1 MFIAR
6 QPIFDRV
13 KKVYGYELLFR
24 AGENSLI
31 YSDSSAEN
39 STATVLG
46 GLFELGIEKIV
57 GNSKAFVNF
66 DYNFL
71 MSEAI
76 ELINPEKMVLE
87 ILENTKADDKLIK
100 RVKELKKIGYKTAL
114 DDFEE
119 DIDEY
124 PLVDHVD
131 IIKYDLIVTP
141 LSTIEYQVKKA
152 LKRKK
157 ILLAEKIETEEEFE
171 VAKKMGFH
179 LFQGYFFS
187 KPQIVGGVKN
197 RITANQVYQR
207 LFVEIN
213 KEEPSFG
220 KLAEIIQTDVN
231 MAYKVLKLIHHRKG
245 ENEKTTIK
253 RAIANIGLREMERWI
268 HVLMMQDIASD
279 KPPELI
285 RLSLLRSK
293 FGELIAMDSKFKNY
307 KYDVSLMML
316 FSVLDAITGLTMN
329 EALEGVSVSDDVKE
343 ALINKT
349 GPFKNIY
356 EIVINYELGNWE
368 KLFELA
374 SAIKIKSE
382 NIFMF
387 YVQAI
392 NWSNGVMNYIK

>member
-24 AGENSLI
+24 AGENSHI

-57 GNSKAFVNF
+57 GNSRAFVNF

-87 ILENTKADDKLIK
+87 ILENTKADDKIIK

-141 LSTIEYQVKKA
+141 LNTIEYQVKKA

-245 ENEKTTIK
+245 ENEKNYDKKGNCENRIK
-253 RAIANIGLREMERWI
+253 RNGK
-268 HVLMMQDIASD
+268 V
-279 KPPELI
+279 
-285 RLSLLRSK
+285 
-293 FGELIAMDSKFKNY
+293 DSCTN
-307 KYDVSLMML
+307 
-316 FSVLDAITGLTMN
+316 DAGYCI
-329 EALEGVSVSDDVKE
+329 
-343 ALINKT
+343 
-349 GPFKNIY
+349 
-356 EIVINYELGNWE
+356 
-368 KLFELA
+368 
-374 SAIKIKSE
+374 
-382 NIFMF
+382 
-387 YVQAI
+387 
-392 NWSNGVMNYIK
+392 